1 VHTRFVDYS
10 VCDRD
15 STKEFL
21 VINTGTGTLKVN
33 VASSDAAL
41 FSVDKDH
48 FDIAAGDSAVK
59 NLLPH

>member
-1 VHTRFVDYS
+1 M
-10 VCDRD
+10 
-15 STKEFL
+15 
-21 VINTGTGTLKVN
+21 LKVN